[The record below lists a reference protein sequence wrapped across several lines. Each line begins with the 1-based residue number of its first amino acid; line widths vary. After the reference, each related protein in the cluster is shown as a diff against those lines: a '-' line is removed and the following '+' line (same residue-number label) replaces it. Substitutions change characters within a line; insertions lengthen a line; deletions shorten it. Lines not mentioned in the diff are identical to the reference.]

1 MDEANLFVEKAE
13 KLERLSFYKKVSQG
27 SGVRLSAGVN
37 KAALSSRFGP
47 DEESIDSFVLTFR
60 FFIQDN
66 EKISLRNMA
75 SIFESNLS
83 SEKTRSI
90 YQEAREKLNEYLDS
104 NTSFNFGGVLT
115 NREIMDVFIYG
126 GLSHAT
132 DSKKLKYDEWK
143 SSTILFPFLE
153 NEFVKIL
160 NQVFYVIRVLKL
172 EVKEV
177 LQKNA

>member
-1 MDEANLFVEKAE
+1 
-13 KLERLSFYKKVSQG
+13 
-27 SGVRLSAGVN
+27 
-37 KAALSSRFGP
+37 
-47 DEESIDSFVLTFR
+47 
-60 FFIQDN
+60 
-66 EKISLRNMA
+66 
-75 SIFESNLS
+75 
-83 SEKTRSI
+83 
-90 YQEAREKLNEYLDS
+90 
-104 NTSFNFGGVLT
+104 
-115 NREIMDVFIYG
+115 MDVFIYG